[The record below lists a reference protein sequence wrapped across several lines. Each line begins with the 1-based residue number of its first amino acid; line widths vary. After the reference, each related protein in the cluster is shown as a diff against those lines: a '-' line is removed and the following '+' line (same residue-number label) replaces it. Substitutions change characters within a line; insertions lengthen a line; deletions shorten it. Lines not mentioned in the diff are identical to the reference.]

1 MAQNRIKHALSE
13 GVNLVTIATA
23 LGISAVTVSF
33 VPALIGLVAEAAYL
47 LFVPDSKW
55 YQARLAQKF
64 DAEIELKRQ
73 EMKDKILPTLRPDIQ
88 QRFARLEAMRLQ
100 IATNAKDDESWFR
113 EVLRKLDYLL
123 EKYLLFATKEA
134 QFRTYLQSV
143 LDETNT
149 GNPTVRAD
157 WKPFDYA
164 MPEQSSGK
172 SKAQGRARRVNLDA
186 EDAEWNVR
194 SAARSAAANYSNES
208 SEKWTARVVE
218 EVSNRY
224 DRDLKTIA
232 EETEA
237 ETDAD
242 TRGVLLKR
250 TDVVQR
256 RKEFIGKIGRILTN
270 VSHQMQLLEDTFGLI
285 NDEVRARS
293 PEQVLA
299 DIDDV
304 VYQTDTMT
312 QTLEELASFDQSSA
326 RLTLN

>member
-1 MAQNRIKHALSE
+1 MAENRIRHALAE
-13 GVNLVTIATA
+13 GANLVTIATA
-23 LGISAVTVSF
+23 VGLSAVMVSF
-33 VPALIGLVAEAAYL
+33 MPALVGLVVEAAYL

-55 YQARLAQKF
+55 YQARLEQKF

-73 EMKDKILPTLRPDIQ
+73 EMKNKVLPTLRPDIQ

-100 IATNAKDDESWFR
+100 IATNAKDDETWFR

-134 QFRTYLQSV
+134 QFRVYLQSV

-149 GNPTVRAD
+149 GTPTARSD

-164 MPEQSSGK
+164 LSDQTSGK
-172 SKAQGRARRVNLDA
+172 PKAQGRARRVPLDTA
-186 EDAEWNVR
+186 DQGWNVR
-194 SAARSAAANYSNES
+194 PAPRNSDVNYSYES

-237 ETDAD
+237 ESDPD

-250 TDVVQR
+250 TDVLQR

-312 QTLEELASFDQSSA
+312 QTLEELAAFDQTSA